1 MDLTGFGAGAVH
13 LIPAAGDG
21 IHTADGRMLTG
32 AGAAAG
38 ANATGL
44 VTTDLATAGL
54 GRFRKAFVC
63 AARAG
68 AAPTASTTIAI
79 VIPLTRK
86 SNPHKNYVL
95 YERYRRKP
103 REP

>member
-21 IHTADGRMLTG
+21 IHTADGRMVT
-32 AGAAAG
+32 GAAAG
-38 ANATGL
+38 ANATGV
-44 VTTDLATAGL
+44 VTTDLATTGL
-54 GRFRKAFVC
+54 GSFRKAFVC

-86 SNPHKNYVL
+86 SNPHKTYVL
-95 YERYRRKP
+95 YEIYRREP
-103 REP
+103 REA